1 MITRRHT
8 DAPGVVAKMP
18 QKKVART
25 PVPASRDTDGSLP
38 APGLGRSAAGALG
51 GARSDMRHN
60 IKRVATDLL
69 IRHGYNG
76 VSFRDIALLLGVTT
90 TNIHYHFGNKQ
101 GLVDEVVRDYVTEVL
116 ARHQA
121 IWRDPDRSLRGK
133 LRQLVLYN
141 WERYQQFNKGRDGGN
156 AWSLIG
162 RLRLDSEVL
171 SESARTSLATFTS
184 TLHELIREAVDEA
197 WRSGELRDDAPLQDL
212 AFLIIN
218 IVNSSSVFT
227 QGTGGFDRLELFFDA
242 FSRVMLS
249 AYAGMPQPAPA
260 ARKRVPATP
269 KRAPATR

>member
-1 MITRRHT
+1 MVTRHHA
-8 DAPGVVAKMP
+8 DAPAVVANMP
-18 QKKVART
+18 KKKLGRA
-25 PVPASRDTDGSLP
+25 P
-38 APGLGRSAAGALG
+38 APAPRKPARSSLTSPLARSAAEPG
-51 GARSDMRHN
+51 GARTDTRHQ

-76 VSFRDIALLLGVTT
+76 VSFRDIALVLSVTT

-101 GLVDEVVRDYVTEVL
+101 GLVDEVMHDYVTEVL
-116 ARHQA
+116 ARHRS
-121 IWRDPDRSLRGK
+121 IWRDPNRNLHGK

-171 SESARTSLATFTS
+171 SDKARSSLASFTT
-184 TLHELIREAVDEA
+184 TLHELIRDAVDEA
-197 WRSGELRDDAPLQDL
+197 WRTGELRDDAPRQDL

-227 QGTGGFDRLELFFDA
+227 QGTGGFDRLELFFEA

-249 AYAGMPQPAPA
+249 AYANTPASA
-260 ARKRVPATP
+260 ESARKRAAVN
-269 KRAPATR
+269 R

>member
-1 MITRRHT
+1 
-8 DAPGVVAKMP
+8 MP
-18 QKKVART
+18 QKQPART
-25 PVPASRDTDGSLP
+25 PAPATRGVGRSSTAAPPERPTAG
-38 APGLGRSAAGALG
+38 APGGP
-51 GARSDMRHN
+51 RSDMRQN
-60 IKRVATDLL
+60 IKHVATDLL

-76 VSFRDIALLLGVTT
+76 VSFRDIALVLSVTT

-101 GLVDEVVRDYVTEVL
+101 GLVDEVVKDYVADVL
-116 ARHQA
+116 ERHRS
-121 IWRDPDRSLRGK
+121 IWLDPNHSLNDK

-171 SESARTSLATFTS
+171 SENARTSLATFTS
-184 TLHELIREAVDEA
+184 TVHELIREAVDEA
-197 WRSGELRDDAPLQDL
+197 WRTGELRDDTPRQDL

-227 QGTGGFDRLELFFDA
+227 QGSGGFDRLELFFET

-249 AYAGMPQPAPA
+249 AYAGTPKPAPDNT
-260 ARKRVPATP
+260 R
-269 KRAPATR
+269 KRAPARR